1 MQRPARRKSELS
13 RSSGVTIVELMIA
26 LLVLSV
32 GIIGIAQLY
41 AVATVTGALSVN
53 TSTGLV
59 DAQRCI
65 EAMRGIAHSS
75 SSGIKDPRLVSAT
88 FDSSRGNSPTYLTV
102 TGYDSERF
110 RENIWVYSNT
120 GRVDGNGV
128 DPPGSTTHGS
138 PYAVSSVLPPGY
150 TTAPLAPTA
159 SSLTVVVRLEPIV
172 KDRRFIQSVTLATVI
187 SHEY

>member
-1 MQRPARRKSELS
+1 MHKKANLS
-13 RSSGVTIVELMIA
+13 RNSGVTIIELMIA

-41 AVATVTGALSVN
+41 AVATMTGALSVN

-59 DAQRCI
+59 DAQRCL

-75 SSGIKDPRLVSAT
+75 SAGIHDPRLVSAT
-88 FDSSRGNSPTYLTV
+88 YDSDRGNCPTYHTA

-110 RENIWVYSNT
+110 RENVWVYNNT

-128 DPPGSTTHGS
+128 DPPGSTASGS
-138 PYAVSSVLPPGY
+138 AYTVSSLLPPGY
-150 TTAPLAPTA
+150 NTMPIAPTA
-159 SSLTVVVRLEPIV
+159 NSLTVIVRLEPIASN
-172 KDRRFIQSVTLATVI
+172 RRLVQSVTLATVI